1 MSTRI
6 RVILCVL
13 AAVLGGTGLRAA
25 ENAPP
30 PMTGHVLV
38 LTNERTLEGDIERVG
53 DEYRIKRL
61 LGETWVPAD
70 KALRLCADMSDAH
83 KYLHGQANLDDP
95 DERIRLAKWCLEH
108 GLREQALE
116 EVKAAVELGPNHTE
130 AKRLLRSLQQPIPA
144 TSPSRSQP
152 TISESEAAAS
162 TPPIDVTAKA
172 MNQFATHIQPILM
185 NACASCHAG
194 NDAGAFK
201 LVRTFDHGS
210 LVPKT
215 THQNLTAVLSE
226 INLEQPRSSP
236 LLIKAAS
243 AHGSMTQAPLSG
255 RQLPA
260 YHAME
265 EWVKLTLANQLG
277 TREQPVQAAAD
288 APVKEPKPA
297 TKADKPT
304 VGKPAAPAKVGD
316 APPAFSED
324 QTKDREPV
332 DPFDPAIFNK
342 QMHPDKK

>member
-6 RVILCVL
+6 RILLCFL
-13 AAVLGGTGLRAA
+13 AAVPAWTGLRAA
-25 ENAPP
+25 ENPP
-30 PMTGHVLV
+30 PVTGHVLL
-38 LTNERTLEGDIERVG
+38 LTSERTLEGDIERVG
-53 DEYRIKRL
+53 DAYRIKRL
-61 LGETWVPAD
+61 LGETWIPAD

-83 KYLHGQANLDDP
+83 KYLRGQANLDDP

-108 GLREQALE
+108 GLRDQALE
-116 EVKAAVELGPNHTE
+116 EAKAAVELGANHAE
-130 AKRLLRSLQQPIPA
+130 AKRLLRSLQQPIPV
-144 TSPSRSQP
+144 TTPSRSQP
-152 TISESEAAAS
+152 TISETEAAVS
-162 TPPIDVTAKA
+162 TPPADVTAKA

-215 THQNLTAVLSE
+215 THQNLTAVLSQ
-226 INLEQPRSSP
+226 INLEQPRTSP
-236 LLIKAAS
+236 LLVKAAS
-243 AHGSMTQAPLSG
+243 AHGAMTQAPLSG
-255 RQLPA
+255 RQMPA

-265 EWVKLTLANQLG
+265 EWVKLTLANQPG
-277 TREQPVQAAAD
+277 TREQPVQAAVE
-288 APVKEPKPA
+288 APVKETKPA
-297 TKADKPT
+297 MSKAEKPT
-304 VGKPAAPAKVGD
+304 VVNPTAPPKAGD

-324 QTKDREPV
+324 QIKDKEPV